1 MPLVLVVFILVGAY
15 YCNTKSQWGFLVS
28 VAVGVCMVFV
38 LGLLI
43 SKSPGLLLI
52 LMVSGVVYYLILEIV
67 KPFELR

>member
-1 MPLVLVVFILVGAY
+1 MSLVLVVFILVGAY

-52 LMVSGVVYYLILEIV
+52 LMVGGVSCWFMPEMV